1 MIKKINYFLI
11 LLILATSSAYTKNNV
26 FISITVNDQIITNF
40 DIEKESEY
48 LKILNPKLSNLEKKK
63 INNIAKDSLINEI
76 VKKSEIQQRL
86 NINKENPFVDEH
98 LKKLYTSLNFN
109 NEEEFKKSLKIKKNY
124 SLEEIKEKI
133 KIEILW
139 NELIYLKYR
148 NQLKID
154 TKSLLKKIEKNDNDF
169 KKEYLLS
176 EIVFEAK
183 KGKQINDLIKEIKLS
198 ISEIGFNNTANIF
211 SISESSKLGGKIGW
225 IDENNLSNAIYKKL
239 NVINEGEITDA
250 LKIGN
255 NFLILKIES
264 IRETKIKIDK
274 KNELK
279 KMIQFE
285 TNKQLN
291 QFSRVFFNK
300 SKLNYSI
307 DEN

>member
-1 MIKKINYFLI
+1 M
-11 LLILATSSAYTKNNV
+11 
-26 FISITVNDQIITNF
+26 
-40 DIEKESEY
+40 
-48 LKILNPKLSNLEKKK
+48 
-63 INNIAKDSLINEI
+63 
-76 VKKSEIQQRL
+76 
-86 NINKENPFVDEH
+86 
-98 LKKLYTSLNFN
+98 
-109 NEEEFKKSLKIKKNY
+109 
-124 SLEEIKEKI
+124 
-133 KIEILW
+133 
-139 NELIYLKYR
+139 
-148 NQLKID
+148 
-154 TKSLLKKIEKNDNDF
+154 
-169 KKEYLLS
+169 
-176 EIVFEAK
+176 
-183 KGKQINDLIKEIKLS
+183 S

-225 IDENNLSNAIYKKL
+225 IDENNLSNAIYEKL

-264 IRETKIKIDK
+264 IRKTKIKIDK

-300 SKLNYSI
+300 SKLNYFI

>member
-11 LLILATSSAYTKNNV
+11 LLILATSPAYTKNNI
-26 FISITVNDQIITNF
+26 FISVTVNDQIITNF

-76 VKKSEIQQRL
+76 VKKSEIQQKL
-86 NINKENPFVDEH
+86 NINKENTFVEEH
-98 LKKLYTSLNFN
+98 LRKLYTNLNFN
-109 NEEEFKKSLKIKKNY
+109 NEEEFKKSLKVKKNY

-154 TKSLLKKIEKNDNDF
+154 TKSLLKKIEKNDNDL

-183 KGKQINDLIKEIKLS
+183 KGKRINDLIKEIKLS

-225 IDENNLSNAIYKKL
+225 IDENNLSNAIYEKL

-307 DEN
+307 NEN